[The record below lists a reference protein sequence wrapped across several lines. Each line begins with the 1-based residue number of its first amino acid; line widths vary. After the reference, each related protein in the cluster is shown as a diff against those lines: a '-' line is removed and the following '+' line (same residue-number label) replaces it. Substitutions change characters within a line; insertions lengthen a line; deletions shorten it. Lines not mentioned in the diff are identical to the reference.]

1 VKFGPDG
8 EQAHRA
14 RCVLAV
20 MADSTGTDDLPPLT
34 VPVLAP
40 AGAAPPDPTG
50 TDGLAPLT
58 VPVVLGGVAR

>member
-1 VKFGPDG
+1 
-8 EQAHRA
+8 
-14 RCVLAV
+14 